1 MSEQPKTASDTT
13 AEEVAQPEIAEAEV
27 VEGEVA
33 AAEEAAEAP
42 TVEELQAR
50 LAEVEKA
57 LAEADL
63 RAQAEVQNMRRRA
76 ERDVANARKF
86 ALEKFASDVVSV
98 ADTLERALT
107 QLPADDESL
116 TAAREGTELTL
127 KVLLD
132 VFKRHHIE
140 RIDPVDEAF
149 NPEHHEAMA
158 MVPMPG
164 KAPNTVI
171 EVLEKGYVLNDRLL
185 RPARVVV
192 AKGE

>member
-98 ADTLERALT
+98 AATLELALT
-107 QLPADDESL
+107 PLPAGDERL
-116 TAAREGTELTL
+116 T
-127 KVLLD
+127 
-132 VFKRHHIE
+132 
-140 RIDPVDEAF
+140 
-149 NPEHHEAMA
+149 
-158 MVPMPG
+158 
-164 KAPNTVI
+164 
-171 EVLEKGYVLNDRLL
+171 
-185 RPARVVV
+185 
-192 AKGE
+192 

>member
-1 MSEQPKTASDTT
+1 MSEQPHTAADV
-13 AEEVAQPEIAEAEV
+13 AEDAVQPELVEEETATMEATEAE
-27 VEGEVA
+27 
-33 AAEEAAEAP
+33 P

-50 LAEVEKA
+50 LADVQKA

-76 ERDVANARKF
+76 ERDVVNARKF
-86 ALEKFASDVVSV
+86 ALEKFATDVVAV
-98 ADTLERALT
+98 ADTLERALS
-107 QLPADDESL
+107 QLPAEDESL
-116 TAAREGTELTL
+116 AAAREGTDLTL

-132 VFKRHHIE
+132 VFKRHGVE
-140 RIDPVDEAF
+140 RVDPMDEVF
-149 NPEHHEAMA
+149 NPELHEAMA

-171 EVLEKGYVLNDRLL
+171 EVLERGYVLNDRLL